1 MVVSTQRPN
10 QKTFEVKHVRTEVS
24 MSKQSRSRSMS
35 PASGERQGGEGL
47 LSSPAIQRALQA
59 RRATLALAQES
70 TSTPAGGAPA
80 GSLLPPSAP
89 TPDGQ
94 PASPLDGGV
103 SLAGVAGSSPTI
115 IPQQA
120 IRGILGS
127 VAQPSGS
134 FGIRYC
140 QWPSKPTAQI

>member
-10 QKTFEVKHVRTEVS
+10 QKTFVVKHVRTEVS

-70 TSTPAGGAPA
+70 TSTPAGGHSRLLFIPRTLKTANNRLGNGAPGCFVCLGGRLCRLMRTA
-80 GSLLPPSAP
+80 VMSQGFS
-89 TPDGQ
+89 
-94 PASPLDGGV
+94 GV
-103 SLAGVAGSSPTI
+103 SERDPSWASAAGNNF
-115 IPQQA
+115 
-120 IRGILGS
+120 LM
-127 VAQPSGS
+127 
-134 FGIRYC
+134 
-140 QWPSKPTAQI
+140 